1 MSFIVS
7 LPGSI
12 ALSSFRIDKIRTEAV
27 RLGVEIG
34 EIAARFWHFLELEA
48 ELNGEESRLVAATL
62 DYGAPSDAPVADE
75 TLILVTPR
83 PGTLSPWSSKASD
96 ILKNCGIAKLK
107 RIERGVA
114 YRLRDKNGAVFP
126 DNELA
131 LLLPLIHDRM
141 TEVVMNSLEAASVL
155 FQHVPPRELAT
166 VDVLQGGRAALEKA
180 NSTLGLALSDDE
192 LDYLTDNFI
201 RMGRNPSDVEL
212 MMFAQANSEHCRHK
226 IFNASW
232 VIDGA
237 VRDKSLFGMI
247 RDTHAAHPGGTLVA
261 YSDNSS
267 VVEGATI
274 ERFYPR
280 ANSSYG
286 YSVEPTHILMKVETH
301 NHPTAISPFPG
312 AATGSGGEIRDEG
325 ATGTGSKPKAGLCG
339 FSVSNLN
346 IPGYGQV
353 WETGV
358 YGKPGRIVSPL
369 AIMLEG
375 PIGAAAFNNE
385 FGRPNLA
392 GYFRTFEET
401 VAGQRRGYHKPIML
415 AGGVGSIR
423 EDHVHK
429 KLLPTGAL
437 LIQLGGPGMLIGLGG
452 GAASSMTTGSN
463 AADLDFDS
471 VQRGNPEME
480 RRAQEVIDR
489 CWQMGEDNPILSIHD
504 VGAGGLSNALPELVH
519 GGGKG
524 GRFELR
530 AAPSEES
537 GMSPREIWCNEA
549 QERYVLAI
557 PPERI
562 GEFSAMCERERC
574 PFAVL
579 GEATDDGHLL
589 VTDSH
594 FHNSPVDVDL
604 EVILGKPPR
613 MTRDVAHQAALP
625 EPIVLDGIEL
635 RDAAY
640 RVLAMPGVASKMF
653 LISIGDR
660 TVGGMT
666 ARDQCVGQ
674 WQVPVADC
682 AVTLM
687 GYRTLQGEVFS
698 IGEKAPLALINAPAS
713 GRMAIVEAITNM
725 AAARVEGLSQIK
737 LSANW
742 MAPAG
747 HPGEDAALFDTVAA
761 VSQYCQSLNI
771 SIPVGKDSMSM
782 KTVWTEDGE
791 KKSVT
796 SPISLVISAFAATPD
811 ATAHLT
817 PQLRLDMGETDLI
830 LIDLGLGKNRLG
842 ASSLAQAY
850 KQVGDH
856 CPDAPAPNT
865 LAAFFNAV
873 QALNASGKLLAYHD
887 RSDGGLYAVLCEM
900 AFAGH
905 CGVDLDVDE
914 LCPDQMRHEADEE
927 GQPGPDGL
935 SEEDF
940 SSRIFNVLFNEE
952 AGAVLQVRR
961 ADTQSVMQSFIATG
975 LRGEFH
981 VIGQVNT
988 LDRVR
993 ILRKGKPILDE
1004 ARTALQTAWARTS
1017 YEMAKLRDNPTCAE
1031 QEFAAHNDA
1040 SDPGL
1045 NYALSFDVQAD
1056 IAAPYIATGKHPR
1069 VAVLREQGVNGQ
1081 VEMAAA
1087 FDAAGFAAVDIHMS
1101 DILSGRVSLGNFAGL
1116 AACGGF
1122 SYGDVLGAGGGW
1134 AKSILFNP
1142 RARDQF
1148 AAFFDR
1154 ADSFA
1159 LGVCNGCQMMSQ
1171 LHDLI
1176 PGAEAWPRFERNLS
1190 EQFEARFVMAEVLD
1204 SPSIF
1209 FAGMAG
1215 SKMPIAVSHG
1225 EGRVQFRD
1233 PAHAQQARLA
1243 LRYVDHRGVPTE
1255 IYPMNPNGSPG
1266 GATGYT
1272 TAEGR
1277 FTILMPHPER
1287 VFRMA
1292 QLSWYPEDLEPDAS
1306 QGDRDAPCGDSDPLW
1321 AKAHVESYAPW
1332 MRMFRNV
1339 RKWVG

>member
-1 MSFIVS
+1 MSSFVS
-7 LPGSI
+7 LPGSV
-12 ALSSFRIDKIRTEAV
+12 ALSPFRIEKIRQEAT
-27 RLGVEIG
+27 RLGVQLG
-34 EIAARFWHFLELEA
+34 EFAARYWHFLELDAALDAAA
-48 ELNGEESRLVAATL
+48 ERQLALTL
-62 DYGAPSDAPVADE
+62 DYGTPAEAPLADE
-75 TLILVTPR
+75 PLLLVIPR
-83 PGTLSPWSSKASD
+83 QGTISPWSSKATD
-96 ILKNCGIAKLK
+96 ILRNSGLTQLS

-114 YRLRDKNGAVFP
+114 VRVRDQQGAI
-126 DNELA
+126 LA
-131 LLLPLIHDRM
+131 EAALEQLLPLLHDRM
-141 TEVVMNSLEAASVL
+141 TEVVVSSLEDAQAL
-155 FQHVPPRELAT
+155 FQHVAPRPLAT
-166 VDVLQGGRAALEKA
+166 VDVMAGGRAALEGA
-180 NSTLGLALSDDE
+180 NRELGLALSDDE
-192 LDYLTDNFI
+192 LDYLVENFSRI
-201 RMGRNPSDVEL
+201 GRNPTDVEL

-232 VIDGA
+232 VIDGSA
-237 VRDKSLFGMI
+237 RDKSLFGMI
-247 RDTHAAHPGGTLVA
+247 RDTHAAHPEGTVVA

-267 VVEGATI
+267 VIEGAQI

-280 ANSSYG
+280 ADGSYG
-286 YSVEPTHILMKVETH
+286 YSSELTHVLMKVETH

-325 ATGTGSKPKAGLCG
+325 ATGIGSKPKAGLAG

-346 IPGYGQV
+346 IPGYQQP
-353 WETGV
+353 WETGI
-358 YGKPGRIVSPL
+358 YGRPGRIVSPL

-423 EDHVHK
+423 ADHVEK
-429 KLLPTGAL
+429 KMLPTGTL

-452 GAASSMTTGSN
+452 GAASSMATGAN

-489 CWQMGEDNPILSIHD
+489 CWQLGDANPILSIHD

-519 GGGKG
+519 GGGRG

-557 PPERI
+557 PPRRLD
-562 GEFSAMCERERC
+562 EFRAICERERC

-579 GEATDDGHLL
+579 GEATEDQHLL

-594 FHNSPVDVDL
+594 FENRPVDVEL

-613 MTRDVAHQAALP
+613 MTRDVVHQPALP
-625 EPIVLDGIEL
+625 APIDLDGIEL
-635 RDAAY
+635 REAAY

-660 TVGGMT
+660 SVGGFT
-666 ARDQCVGQ
+666 ARDQCVGP

-682 AVTLM
+682 AITLA
-687 GYRTLQGEVFS
+687 GYQTLQGEVFS
-698 IGEKAPLALINAPAS
+698 VGEKAPLALIDAPAS
-713 GRMAIVEAITNM
+713 GRMAIVEAITNL
-725 AAARVEGLSQIK
+725 AAARVEGLSKIK

-761 VSQYCQSLNI
+761 VSQYCQALGI

-782 KTVWTEDGE
+782 KTVWSENGE
-791 KKSVT
+791 QKSVT
-796 SPISLVISAFAATPD
+796 APISLVISAFATTPD
-811 ATAHLT
+811 ASVHLT
-817 PQLRLDMGETDLI
+817 PQLRSDVGATDLI
-830 LIDLGLGKNRLG
+830 LIDLGLGHDRLG
-842 ASSLAQAY
+842 ASSFAQAY
-850 KQVGDH
+850 KQVGDR
-856 CPDAPAPNT
+856 CPDAPSPGA
-865 LAAFFNAV
+865 LGAFFDTV
-873 QALNASGKLLAYHD
+873 QALAAAGKLLAYHD
-887 RSDGGLYAVLCEM
+887 RSDGGLFATVCEM

-914 LCPDQMRHEADEE
+914 LCLDRIRHEVEDEGGEEPE
-927 GQPGPDGL
+927 GLNEAGY
-935 SEEDF
+935 SR
-940 SSRIFNVLFNEE
+940 RIFNVLFSEE
-952 AGAVLQVRR
+952 AGAVLQVR
-961 ADTQSVMQSFIATG
+961 QSDAQAVMQAFFDAG
-975 LRGEFH
+975 LRGEFFI
-981 VIGQVNT
+981 IGQTND
-988 LDRVR
+988 LDR
-993 ILRKGKPILDE
+993 LRVMREGRLVFDE
-1004 ARTALQTAWARTS
+1004 ARTDLQSAWARTS
-1017 YEMAKLRDNPTCAE
+1017 YEMAKLRDNPACAE
-1031 QEFAAHNDA
+1031 QEFARHADA
-1040 SDPGL
+1040 ADPGL
-1045 NYALSFDVQAD
+1045 HYQLGFEATQD
-1056 IAAPYIATGKHPR
+1056 IAAPFIAGGKRPR
-1069 VAVLREQGVNGQ
+1069 LAVLREQGVNGQ

-1087 FDAAGFAAVDIHMS
+1087 FDAAGFAAVDVHMS
-1101 DILSGRVSLGNFAGL
+1101 DILSGRVSLADFTGL

-1148 AAFFDR
+1148 AAFFQR
-1154 ADSFA
+1154 SDSFA

-1171 LHDLI
+1171 LHELI

-1190 EQFEARFVMAEVLD
+1190 EQFEARFAMVEVVD
-1204 SPSIF
+1204 SPSLF
-1209 FAGMAG
+1209 FTGMAG
-1215 SKMPIAVSHG
+1215 SRLPVPVSHG
-1225 EGRVQFRD
+1225 EGRVEFRD
-1233 PAHAQQARLA
+1233 PADAGRARLA
-1243 LRYVDHRGVPTE
+1243 LRYVDHRGQPTE
-1255 IYPMNPNGSPG
+1255 TYPLNPNGSPG

-1272 TAEGR
+1272 TADGR

-1287 VFRMA
+1287 VFRAA
-1292 QLSWYPEDLEPDAS
+1292 QLSWRPDGMNGAS
-1306 QGDRDAPCGDSDPLW
+1306 
-1321 AKAHVESYAPW
+1321 PW
-1332 MRMFRNV
+1332 LRMFRNA
-1339 RKWVG
+1339 RRAVG